1 VLTLPNASVLLETII
16 SRTAVYSLGQQLSDS
31 LNKKHEDACEK
42 ARLVAAALISPNE
55 FDLMSETGIFERDQE
70 LLVLTLAQL
79 RLVFRDAVAR
89 KQSPSAVFLSGA
101 VNEATALS
109 RTCTVQQLM
118 RLLDTVAELEKNA
131 AQNANKTLLVTRFCS
146 MLRRAVDK

>member
-1 VLTLPNASVLLETII
+1 
-16 SRTAVYSLGQQLSDS
+16 
-31 LNKKHEDACEK
+31 
-42 ARLVAAALISPNE
+42 
-55 FDLMSETGIFERDQE
+55 MSETGIFERDQE

-146 MLRRAVDK
+146 MLRRAIDK